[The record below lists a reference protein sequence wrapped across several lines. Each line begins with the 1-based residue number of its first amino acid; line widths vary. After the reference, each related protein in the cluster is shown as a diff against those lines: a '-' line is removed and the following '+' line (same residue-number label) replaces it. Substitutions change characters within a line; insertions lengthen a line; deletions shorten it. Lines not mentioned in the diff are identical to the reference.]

1 MPAFGSAWSVEIV
14 GFEVVAFLKLLHLL
28 LLRHLLL
35 HHYNYGD
42 LSSRIDTFIS
52 TTLKTSYNPV
62 HGLLNLAT
70 LRFVEFLFLADVSD
84 LVFLEILLTEVLV
97 GVLLASWV
105 GLEDVTAAWMMPL
118 SVIVLEGSVGALVQE
133 GDHPPILPDSWF
145 QHPV

>member
-62 HGLLNLAT
+62 HGLLNLAI

-118 SVIVLEGSVGALVQE
+118 SVIVLEGSVGALVRE